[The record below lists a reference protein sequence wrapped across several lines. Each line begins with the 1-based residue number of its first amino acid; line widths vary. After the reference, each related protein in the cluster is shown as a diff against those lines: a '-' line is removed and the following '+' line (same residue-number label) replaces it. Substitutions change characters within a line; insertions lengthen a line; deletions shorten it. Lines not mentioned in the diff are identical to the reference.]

1 MFFMNAVSDILF
13 FFAVLFIFVVGL
25 VVLAA
30 LVMFFIDRF
39 QTGDAVR
46 MDEIWPRPK

>member
-30 LVMFFIDRF
+30 VVA
-39 QTGDAVR
+39 TVR
-46 MDEIWPRPK
+46 KRLITTPW